1 MKHYYSVIFF
11 LALVSGC
18 AQEQE
23 EVIETNEMP
32 TKPEQIE
39 IISDSATDFYDNE
52 RIIEFILCDEGS
64 EYTDESMRAL
74 ISEWNTAVGAMENKV
89 MASYGLRPQYETE
102 MFDGIWALVWPDMQ
116 TRNAGWEAWP
126 ESGGKALREQ
136 YDSVLTCN
144 SETSYMYSGQTIAAP
159 TSVWESEPPHFVSY
173 HFCSYNDG
181 FMGTDLQP
189 TETKIAQWI
198 AQYRQTNAD
207 DGMALNGLTP
217 LFDSRNPD
225 DEIDDFDGVGM
236 WAYRSVE
243 DANKFA
249 ESWAESAKDI
259 QAEVDKFVSCE
270 EYNFDMYIFRLPEA

>member
-52 RIIEFILCDEGS
+52 RIIEFMLCDEGS

-126 ESGGKALREQ
+126 EGGGKALREQ